1 MGGGVKCGKRVY
13 CILPTPNAQQEPVVC
28 VRPLVEMP
36 RAAARSPSEEAGD
49 ASEEDGE
56 EEEEVLLAAFATSS
70 RSASKKSPA
79 AAAKTKG
86 GKGKGASPGA
96 SPQPIVPYM
105 EKPELEDVEL
115 CSDPNATLERH
126 MEDTEKLLKAFEW
139 VVGAH
144 EPLMA
149 KALSKVEE
157 RCEAQRIRE
166 KRDAVESA
174 TLAAIHTTEL
184 RMASEL
190 RAAVA
195 DALTDAREVARVAQA
210 KAVAEAVKLAEE
222 RASEQQRLAVSN
234 VTSMHQRALG
244 RPDEEVAATRAAFN
258 FQEAASAAAAALA
271 AASELRAREAEL
283 EADVE
288 ASVTPAAEASDA
300 AAVAEASSSP
310 TAEKRDLVFM

>member
-1 MGGGVKCGKRVY
+1 
-13 CILPTPNAQQEPVVC
+13 
-28 VRPLVEMP
+28 MP
-36 RAAARSPSEEAGD
+36 RAAARSPSEEAGSQED
-49 ASEEDGE
+49 SEDED
-56 EEEEVLLAAFATSS
+56 EVLLAAFATSS

-79 AAAKTKG
+79 ASAVKTKG
-86 GKGKGASPGA
+86 GKGKGASPA
-96 SPQPIVPYM
+96 ATPLPIVPYM
-105 EKPELEDVEL
+105 EKPEMEDVEL
-115 CSDPNATLERH
+115 CSDPDATLERH
-126 MEDTEKLLKAFEW
+126 MEDTEKLLQQFER

-144 EPLMA
+144 EPIIA
-149 KALSKVEE
+149 KAISKVEE

-174 TLAAIHTTEL
+174 TVAAIHTTEL
-184 RMASEL
+184 RMAGEL

-195 DALTDAREVARVAQA
+195 DALTDAREAARVAQA

>member
-1 MGGGVKCGKRVY
+1 MGLRARR
-13 CILPTPNAQQEPVVC
+13 LRLTPRACTDAQRAVPVVSG
-28 VRPLVEMP
+28 RSSIKMP
-36 RAAARSPSEEAGD
+36 RAAARSPSEEAGSQED
-49 ASEEDGE
+49 SEDED
-56 EEEEVLLAAFATSS
+56 EVLLAAFATSS

-79 AAAKTKG
+79 GAASATKTKG
-86 GKGKGASPGA
+86 GKGKGASPA
-96 SPQPIVPYM
+96 ATPLPIVPYM
-105 EKPELEDVEL
+105 EKPEMEDVEL
-115 CSDPNATLERH
+115 CSDPDATLERH
-126 MEDTEKLLKAFEW
+126 MEDTEKLLQQFER

-144 EPLMA
+144 EPIIA
-149 KALSKVEE
+149 KAISKVEE

-174 TLAAIHTTEL
+174 TVAAIHTTEL
-184 RMASEL
+184 RMAGEL

-195 DALTDAREVARVAQA
+195 DALTDAREAARVAQA

-271 AASELRAREAEL
+271 AASELRAREADL
-283 EADVE
+283 DADAEQSVVD
-288 ASVTPAAEASDA
+288 ASDDAGTDA
-300 AAVAEASSSP
+300 AAAGSSP